1 MAQIC
6 SISVNHK
13 HAGIDGI
20 EHARFRDPDVTL
32 LRLISWPGISEAV
45 LLQTCNRVEIYAI
58 TENRNDLADF
68 ARAEGMPLEHAHC
81 SADDECLRGMLRLA
95 CGLESM
101 IVGEDQI
108 LGQLKTALLHA
119 QRSGTVGPV
128 LSTAILKSIHVGIRA
143 RRDTGINKGSVSI
156 GSAAVELA
164 ESLLGDLRGRTIIVV
179 GAGEMGTLVANA
191 MAEKSLRA
199 IYVANRTFEQAE
211 KLAASLQGVAIRLDR
226 LCDYLGSADVVI
238 CATGAPHL
246 IITKK
251 MVEQCKGEK
260 VLAFI
265 DITNPRNIE
274 ETVGEVPGVALHNID
289 SLRQI
294 NEASMRR
301 RQSEAL
307 KAEAIVEEELD
318 LLKRDIKRQHADK
331 VIGSLYQRTDYIRV
345 AELSR
350 ALSRLSTA
358 GELTEQQVDILR
370 DFSMTLTNKILAV
383 PTRQL
388 RRAAERCDDG
398 CLRTA
403 EELFDLWVDE
413 SNGISG
419 NKTKATKTD

>member
-1 MAQIC
+1 MAQVC
-6 SISVNHK
+6 SISVNHR
-13 HAGIDGI
+13 HAGIEGI
-20 EHARFRDPDVTL
+20 ERARFRDPDVAM
-32 LRLISWPGISEAV
+32 LRLLSLPGVSEAV
-45 LLQTCNRVEIYAI
+45 VLQTCNRVEIYAVAESVEDI
-58 TENRNDLADF
+58 VGF
-68 ARAEGMPLEHAHC
+68 ARAEGMPLEIAEVR
-81 SADDECLRGMLRLA
+81 AGDDCLKGLLRLA

-108 LGQLKTALLHA
+108 LGQLKTALLQA
-119 QRSGTVGPV
+119 RRLGTIGPV
-128 LSTAILKSIHVGIRA
+128 LSTAIQKSIHVGARA
-143 RRDTGINKGSVSI
+143 RIETEINKGSVSI

-164 ESLLGDLRGRTIIVV
+164 ESLLGDLRGRTILVV

-211 KLAASLQGVAIRLDR
+211 KLASSLQGVAIRLER
-226 LCDYLGSADVVI
+226 LCDYMGSADVVI

-260 VLAFI
+260 PLIFI

-274 ETVGEVPGVALHNID
+274 ETVGEVPGVTLHNID

-301 RQSEAL
+301 RQGEAR
-307 KAEAIVEEELD
+307 KVEAIIEEELV
-318 LLKRDIKRQHADK
+318 LLQRDIRRLHADR
-331 VIGSLYQRTDYIRV
+331 VIGDLYQRTDHIRATELRRAV
-345 AELSR
+345 A
-350 ALSRLSTA
+350 RLSTA
-358 GELTEQQVDILR
+358 GSLTEQQISILH
-370 DFSMTLTNKILAV
+370 DFSMALTNKILAA

-388 RRAAERCDDG
+388 RRAAERCDED

-403 EELFDLWVDE
+403 EELFDLWVEE
-413 SNGISG
+413 SNGIPG
-419 NKTKATKTD
+419 NKTKASKTD